1 MMSNDGDGLGDR
13 LGRARIGFEI
23 AGRRIG
29 LGETRDL
36 ALEIARNA
44 SGRSISLPFRV
55 RRGPAP
61 GPTVFVVGAVH
72 GDELNGTGIVRSLM
86 LDAPFD
92 LQRGT
97 LVLVPVANIFGFER
111 RSRYLPDRRDL
122 NRSFPGIADG
132 SLASRMAHALF
143 HEIILK
149 CDAGVDLHTASAGRT
164 NYPNIRADMSDPWTA
179 RLAAAFGSPLIVTGS
194 GPNGSLR
201 QAAVAA
207 GVPTIVLEAGEV
219 SKVEPSVVDYGV
231 QGVVNVLAEL
241 GMVEELPAVPPFR
254 AEIRRAVWVRAAQG
268 GFLRFHVAPGDLV
281 EAGQAIATNAD
292 LLGNEHG
299 VLLAPDDGVVLGM
312 TTLPVVL
319 PGEPVCHIAI
329 PEGGIAPIRRALH
342 HPADREVHA
351 RLRDDLATNVVVTTR
366 TAFPVPAVS

>member
-1 MMSNDGDGLGDR
+1 MSNDGDGPGER

-23 AGRRIG
+23 AGRRVG

-55 RRGPAP
+55 RRGQAP

-86 LDAPFD
+86 LDAPFA
-92 LQRGT
+92 LRRGT

-122 NRSFPGIADG
+122 NRSFPGVADG

-143 HEIILK
+143 TEIILK
-149 CDAGVDLHTASAGRT
+149 CDAGIDLHTAAAGRT
-164 NYPNIRADMSDPWTA
+164 NYPNIRADTADPWTA
-179 RLAAAFGSPLIVTGS
+179 RLAASFGSPLIVAGG
-194 GPNGSLR
+194 GPGGSLR

-219 SKVEPSVVDYGV
+219 SKVEPRVVEYGV
-231 QGVVNVLAEL
+231 QGVVNVLAHL
-241 GMVEELPAVPPFR
+241 GMVEAATAAPPFR
-254 AEIRRAVWVRAAQG
+254 AEIRRTAWVRAAQG

-281 EAGQAIATNAD
+281 EAGQPIATNAD

-329 PEGGIAPIRRALH
+329 PEGGIAPIRRALR
-342 HPADREVHA
+342 HPSDRHVHA
-351 RLRDDLATNVVVTTR
+351 RLRDDLATNVAVTIR
-366 TAFPVPAVS
+366 TELPAAALS